1 MKKPRIKYF
10 YQLIGSHLSILL
22 IALLILSILFVQ
34 YVEEFAYEEKAE
46 ELERYGEQ
54 ILREL
59 ERPRPGTDLQTY
71 VSLLKAQGIDFIV
84 FDQQSRVLY
93 PFSEAFPPIDLTEE
107 EWNIIEQGETLVVNR
122 DVERFEITMTFVAMP
137 YVSDGELV
145 GGVLLASPVSGT
157 REMVSEL
164 NKTLVTAILIAL
176 AVALLLSLLL
186 SKLHVSR
193 IQRMQKATSM
203 ITNGRYDVN
212 LPETN
217 FDEIG
222 DLSRDFNKMANK
234 LQQSNEEIERL
245 ENRRRQFMADVSHEM
260 RTPLTTIAGVI
271 EGLRNNMFEED
282 QREKGIRLVS
292 DETKRLIRLV
302 NENLDYEKIRSNQV
316 TLTKE
321 EVESEE
327 LLEIIQ
333 EHLYL
338 QAEEK
343 GDHIVI
349 EPEAGTVIYGD
360 MDRLIQILTNIVKN
374 SIQFTDHG
382 QIFLRAFKEPAH
394 MVIEVEDTG
403 SGIDVEE
410 IDLIWRR
417 FYKTDFSRGSGQFG
431 LGLSI
436 VKQLVTLHEGD
447 IQVESTKG
455 QGTKFTIRLP
465 HKKDPE
471 A

>member
-1 MKKPRIKYF
+1 MRINYF
-10 YQLIGSHLSILL
+10 YQLIASHLSILL
-22 IALLILSILFVQ
+22 IALLILSILFVR
-34 YVEEFAYEEKAE
+34 YVEDFAYEEKAR
-46 ELERYGEQ
+46 ELESYGQQ

-59 ERPRPGTDLQTY
+59 ESPRPGSDLQTY
-71 VSLLKAQGIDFIV
+71 VSLLQAQRINFIV

-93 PFSEAFPPIDLTEE
+93 PFTGAFPPVELTPQ
-107 EWNIIEQGETLVVNR
+107 EWNVIEQGQTLVVNR
-122 DVERFEITMTFVAMP
+122 DVERFENTVTFVALP
-137 YVSDGELV
+137 YVDGEQLV
-145 GGVLLASPVSGT
+145 GGVLLASPISGT
-157 REMVSEL
+157 REMISEL
-164 NKTLVTAILIAL
+164 NKTLVTTILIAF

-203 ITNGRYDVN
+203 ITDGHYEVD
-212 LPETN
+212 LPESN

-222 DLSRDFNKMANK
+222 DLAKDFNKMANK
-234 LQQSNEEIERL
+234 LQQSNEEIEQL

-271 EGLRNNMFEED
+271 EGLRTDMIEED

-321 EVESEE
+321 EIESEE

-333 EHLYL
+333 EHLQL
-338 QAEEK
+338 QAAEK
-343 GDHIVI
+343 GNQIKI
-349 EPEAGTVIYGD
+349 EPERDTVIYGD

-374 SIQFTDHG
+374 SIQFTENG
-382 QIFLRAFKEPAH
+382 QIFLRAYKEPEQ
-394 MVIEVEDTG
+394 MIIEVEDTG
-403 SGIDVEE
+403 AGIDVAE
-410 IDLIWRR
+410 IDMIWRR
-417 FYKTDFSRGSGQFG
+417 FYKSDWSRGSGQFG

-436 VKQLVTLHEGD
+436 VKKLVDLHEGT
-447 IQVESTKG
+447 IQVESEKG

-465 HKKDPE
+465 HK
-471 A
+471 